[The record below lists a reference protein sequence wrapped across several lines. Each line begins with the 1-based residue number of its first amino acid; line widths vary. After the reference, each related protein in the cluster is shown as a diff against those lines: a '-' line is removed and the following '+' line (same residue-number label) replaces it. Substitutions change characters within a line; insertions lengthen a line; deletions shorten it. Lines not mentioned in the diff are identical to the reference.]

1 MIDNLI
7 FALGYTS
14 IMVIVA
20 YYYWIEGNKK
30 GVRET
35 LHIIMQH
42 EPEALL
48 RIRPKLQE
56 MLNVTATD
64 AE

>member
-1 MIDNLI
+1 MDNFI
-7 FALGYTS
+7 FAIGYTS
-14 IMVIVA
+14 LIALVA
-20 YYYWIEGNKK
+20 FYYYIEGNKR

-35 LHIIMQH
+35 VHIIMAY

-56 MLNVTATD
+56 MLNASTD
-64 AE
+64 VEQ